1 MVNKVYHVDKLRTS
15 VMVSYILDYFH
26 WKWEDPAA
34 EHTVIEVSLLSV
46 PQCSSEHR
54 KDKTITKKAG

>member
-1 MVNKVYHVDKLRTS
+1 
-15 VMVSYILDYFH
+15 MVSYILDYFH